1 MSLGQMKKQEKVLQ
15 EEVKRL
21 TDELAE
27 ALKLIKELQGETG
40 HNLKKCMWFS
50 RHALF
55 LILCFCLA
63 LLTRVRQRM
72 FSNHCTCWLLVLTF
86 WCCTKRER
94 FVSGLI
100 LVPQYHKNEI
110 NGMDKH

>member
-40 HNLKKCMWFS
+40 HNL
-50 RHALF
+50 
-55 LILCFCLA
+55 ILGEKLY
-63 LLTRVRQRM
+63 V
-72 FSNHCTCWLLVLTF
+72 V
-86 WCCTKRER
+86 
-94 FVSGLI
+94 
-100 LVPQYHKNEI
+100 
-110 NGMDKH
+110 